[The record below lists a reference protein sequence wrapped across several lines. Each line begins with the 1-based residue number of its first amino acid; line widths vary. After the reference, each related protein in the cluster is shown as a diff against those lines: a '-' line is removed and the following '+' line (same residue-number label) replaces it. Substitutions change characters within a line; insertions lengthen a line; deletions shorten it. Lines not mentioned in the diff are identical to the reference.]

1 MTNAPDHDLMLEAID
16 QPVLLLQEH
25 PRQVV
30 AGNLR
35 ALELFG
41 KTRVAGLR
49 GGEVFDCLH
58 SFSDGGCGRN
68 AHCEPCT
75 IKSAIVDTL
84 TTCRPHHDVSATLQ
98 VKKADGI
105 RPYALQLSTE
115 KTGDMA
121 LVRIERYS
129 PED

>member
-1 MTNAPDHDLMLEAID
+1 MTNATDNDPVLELID

-30 AGNLR
+30 AGNR
-35 ALELFG
+35 CALELFG
-41 KTRVAGLR
+41 KTQVAGHR

-58 SFSDGGCGRN
+58 SFSEAGCGKD

-75 IKSAIVDTL
+75 IRGAIVDTF
-84 TTCRPHHDVSATLQ
+84 TTCRSHHNVSATLQ
-98 VKKADGI
+98 VKNADGI
-105 RPYALQLSTE
+105 RPYTLQVSTE

-121 LVRIERYS
+121 LVRIERYR